1 MTKKG
6 ENMGRAY
13 EVRKASIQK
22 TGAAKAKLYS
32 NYAKEIYLA
41 AKKGVPEIESNVL
54 LKRIVDKAKKEQV
67 PGDIIHRAIEKAKGA
82 GGEDYETIVY
92 EGFGPG
98 ASTLIIKTLTD
109 NVNRTVGFVRAAF
122 NKVHKSLGVTNSVS
136 YNYDYLAIVS
146 IKSEEEEKVFNA
158 LLEEGIELVDFEN
171 EDGELVITVSPS
183 DHNKVKD
190 CLEKIIPD
198 VTYEL
203 DEEGMYPKDKVTLEG
218 EDLET
223 FQKLYKMLDEIED
236 VTEIYHNVELNDNN

>member
-1 MTKKG
+1 MKLDIQLF
-6 ENMGRAY
+6 GRAY

-32 NYAKEIYLA
+32 TYAKEIYLA
-41 AKKGVPEIESNVL
+41 AKKGTPEIESNVL

-67 PGDIIHRAIEKAKGA
+67 PGDIINRAIEKAKGA
-82 GGEDYETIVY
+82 GGEDYETVVY

-136 YNYDYLAIVS
+136 YNYDYLAIISV
-146 IKSEEEEKVFNA
+146 KSALEEEIFNA
-158 LLEEGIELVDFEN
+158 LIEEGIDLVDFEN
-171 EDGELVITVSPS
+171 DNGEIIITVKPS

-190 CLEKIIPD
+190 ALEKLIPD

-203 DEEGMYPKDKVTLEG
+203 DEEGMYPKDKVKLEG

-223 FQKLYKMLDEIED
+223 FQKLYHMLDEIED
-236 VTEIYHNVELNDNN
+236 VTEIYHNVDLEN